1 MPSIMITEVALLVCL
16 ETQRSA
22 RRRFELPTMK
32 FSIQGLASTLAEIR
46 DPKRRTRHNSSD
58 VFRPLQARHGKDPTA
73 RSTLVDQGAA
83 WGRVE
88 RIRLSTRLS
97 GYWLTTEIAALLTMS
112 GMKTSVGARGGQGK
126 RKTSP

>member
-58 VFRPLQARHGKDPTA
+58 VFRPLQARLLEA
-73 RSTLVDQGAA
+73 L
-83 WGRVE
+83 
-88 RIRLSTRLS
+88 LST
-97 GYWLTTEIAALLTMS
+97 
-112 GMKTSVGARGGQGK
+112 KVQHGAELK
-126 RKTSP
+126 EYV